1 MKKIHFGWVED
12 KSLARD
18 TKKFVIDFLYEDIFN
33 HFGVPREIVTDHGEH
48 VTSNA
53 MKYLVEQYKGNHCKS
68 SPYHPQENGK
78 VESTKK
84 VLEAILTNTI
94 QLHHKEWVNRI
105 SESL

>member
-18 TKKFVIDFLYEDIFN
+18 TKKIVIDFLYEDIFT

-53 MKYLVEQYKGNHCKS
+53 MKYLVE
-68 SPYHPQENGK
+68 
-78 VESTKK
+78 
-84 VLEAILTNTI
+84 
-94 QLHHKEWVNRI
+94 
-105 SESL
+105 